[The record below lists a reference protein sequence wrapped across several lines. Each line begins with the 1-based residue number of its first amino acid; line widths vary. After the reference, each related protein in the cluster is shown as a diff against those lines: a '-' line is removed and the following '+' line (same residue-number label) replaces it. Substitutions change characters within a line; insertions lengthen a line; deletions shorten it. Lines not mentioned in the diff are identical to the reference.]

1 MTADRGKLPTVKV
14 FIIDDDPTMVTLL
27 HTLLELE
34 GYQVATAEDWADIA
48 GAAMK
53 ANPDVVLMDYFLPG
67 TDGRKVLVA
76 LRSTPGYEH
85 LSIIMTS
92 GMDREDECLE
102 AGADAFLL
110 KPYSPDHLLETI
122 RDLSRI
128 DGKNNSPEKA

>member
-1 MTADRGKLPTVKV
+1 MRADLGTPISVKV
-14 FIIDDDPTMVTLL
+14 LVIDDDPTMVALL

-34 GYQVATAEDWADIA
+34 GYQVITAEDWGDIA

-53 ANPDVVLMDYFLPG
+53 VNPDVVLMDYFLPG
-67 TDGRKVLVA
+67 TDGKKVLMA
-76 LRSTPGYEH
+76 LRSMPGYEH
-85 LSIIMTS
+85 ISIIMTS

>member
-1 MTADRGKLPTVKV
+1 MTADPGKPTTVKV
-14 FIIDDDPTMVTLL
+14 FVIDDDPTMVTLL

-34 GYQVATAEDWADIA
+34 GYQVATAENWTDIA

-53 ANPDVVLMDYFLPG
+53 AKPDIVLMDYFLPG
-67 TDGRKVLVA
+67 TDGREVLRA

-85 LSIIMTS
+85 ISIIMTS
-92 GMDREDECLE
+92 GMDREHECLE

-122 RDLSRI
+122 RDLSHI
-128 DGKNNSPEKA
+128 DGNNNSPEKA

>member
-1 MTADRGKLPTVKV
+1 MTADPGNSPAVKV
-14 FIIDDDPTMVTLL
+14 FVIDDDPTMVTLL

-53 ANPDVVLMDYFLPG
+53 ANPDVLLMDYFLPG
-67 TDGRKVLVA
+67 TDGSKVLVA

-85 LSIIMTS
+85 ISIIMTS

>member
-1 MTADRGKLPTVKV
+1 MTADPGKSPTVKV

-34 GYQVATAEDWADIA
+34 GYQVTTTEDWADIA
-48 GAAMK
+48 GAALK

-67 TDGRKVLVA
+67 TDGGKILMA

-85 LSIIMTS
+85 ISIIMTS

>member
-1 MTADRGKLPTVKV
+1 MTADPGKPPTVKV

-34 GYQVATAEDWADIA
+34 GYQVTTTEDWDDIA
-48 GAAMK
+48 GAALK

-67 TDGRKVLVA
+67 TDGSKVLLA

>member
-1 MTADRGKLPTVKV
+1 MTADPGKPPTVKV
-14 FIIDDDPTMVTLL
+14 FVVDDDPTMVTLL

-53 ANPDVVLMDYFLPG
+53 AKPDVVLMDYFLPG
-67 TDGRKVLVA
+67 TDGGKVLMA

-85 LSIIMTS
+85 ISIIMTS

-122 RDLSRI
+122 RDLSSI

>member
-1 MTADRGKLPTVKV
+1 MTADPGKSPTVKV

-34 GYQVATAEDWADIA
+34 GYQVTTTEDWADIA
-48 GAAMK
+48 GAALK

-67 TDGRKVLVA
+67 TDGSKVLLA

-85 LSIIMTS
+85 LGIIMTS

>member
-1 MTADRGKLPTVKV
+1 MTADPGKPPTVKV
-14 FIIDDDPTMVTLL
+14 FVVDDDPTMVTLL

-34 GYQVATAEDWADIA
+34 GYQVATAEDWTDIA
-48 GAAMK
+48 GAVMK
-53 ANPDVVLMDYFLPG
+53 AKPDIVLMDYFLPG
-67 TDGRKVLVA
+67 TDGREVLRA

-85 LSIIMTS
+85 ISIIMTS

>member
-1 MTADRGKLPTVKV
+1 MTADPGKPPTVKV

-34 GYQVATAEDWADIA
+34 GYQVTTTEDWDDIA
-48 GAAMK
+48 GAALK

-67 TDGRKVLVA
+67 TDGSKVLLG

>member
-1 MTADRGKLPTVKV
+1 MTADPGKPTTVKV
-14 FIIDDDPTMVTLL
+14 FVIDDDPTMVTLL

-53 ANPDVVLMDYFLPG
+53 ANPDVLLMDYFLPG
-67 TDGRKVLVA
+67 TDGGKILMA

-85 LSIIMTS
+85 ISIIMTS

-122 RDLSRI
+122 RDLSSI

>member
-1 MTADRGKLPTVKV
+1 MTADPGKPPTVKV
-14 FIIDDDPTMVTLL
+14 FVVDDDPTMVTLL

-53 ANPDVVLMDYFLPG
+53 ANPDVLLMDYFLPG
-67 TDGRKVLVA
+67 TDGGKVLMA
-76 LRSTPGYEH
+76 LRSKPGFEH
-85 LSIIMTS
+85 ISIIMTS

>member
-1 MTADRGKLPTVKV
+1 MTADPGKPPTVKV
-14 FIIDDDPTMVTLL
+14 FVIDDDPTMVTLL
-27 HTLLELE
+27 QTLLELE

-48 GAAMK
+48 GATMK
-53 ANPDVVLMDYFLPG
+53 AKPDVVLMDYFLPG
-67 TDGRKVLVA
+67 TDGGKVLMA

-85 LSIIMTS
+85 LGIIMTS

>member
-1 MTADRGKLPTVKV
+1 MRADLGTPISVKV
-14 FIIDDDPTMVTLL
+14 LVIDDDPTMVALL

-34 GYQVATAEDWADIA
+34 GYQVVTAEDWGDIA

-67 TDGRKVLVA
+67 TDGKKVLMT
-76 LRSTPGYEH
+76 LRSMPGYEH
-85 LSIIMTS
+85 ISIIMTS
-92 GMDREDECLE
+92 GMDRGDECLE

>member
-1 MTADRGKLPTVKV
+1 MTADPGKPPTVKV
-14 FIIDDDPTMVTLL
+14 FVVDDDPTMVTLL

-53 ANPDVVLMDYFLPG
+53 ANPDVLLMDYFLPG
-67 TDGRKVLVA
+67 TDGGKILMA

-85 LSIIMTS
+85 ISIIMTS